1 MRPKIPNPKLSP
13 AESRFIAWAHQEG
26 RTDVD
31 LRADAA
37 NLAVFSHKP
46 RDMLYELSRKGYA
59 HRVQA
64 GRYLVSNR
72 ASRAPR
78 LEALDPL
85 AAVVL
90 RRLPHRWYLSWHS
103 ALWHYGLID
112 QQASRLYVAVTARKR
127 SALIGRREVR
137 FVTVN
142 ERKFFGWETVDGF
155 GQTLYIATVEKAI
168 VDSFDQPR
176 LAAPVSVIAN
186 AMRSAWREGVL
197 DPERLVADALR
208 FGSPVLNR
216 RLGFFMELYGM
227 PAADP
232 LALRIGRKSAVPLA
246 PGREPEPGA
255 IGVDPRWLVF
265 EDPAIVGA
273 AEQLR

>member
-1 MRPKIPNPKLSP
+1 MT
-13 AESRFIAWAHQEG
+13 WAATEG
-26 RTDVD
+26 RTAVD

-37 NLAVFSHKP
+37 QLAGFSGKP
-46 RDMLYELSRKGYA
+46 RDMLYELARKGRV

-64 GRYLVSNR
+64 GRYLISEKPSKR
-72 ASRAPR
+72 PR
-78 LEALDPL
+78 VDALDPL

-90 RRLPHRWYLSWHS
+90 RRLSHEWYLSWHS

-127 SALIGRREVR
+127 PARVGRSEVR

-142 ERKFFGWETVDGF
+142 ERKFFGWETIEGF
-155 GQTLYIATVEKAI
+155 GQTLYMATVEKAI
-168 VDSFDQPR
+168 IDSFDQLR
-176 LAAPVSVIAN
+176 LAAPIPVIAN
-186 AMRSAWREGVL
+186 AMRSAWREGIL

-208 FGSPVLNR
+208 FESPVLNR
-216 RLGFFMELYGM
+216 RLGFFMNLYDL
-227 PAADP
+227 PATDS
-232 LALRIGRKSAVPLA
+232 LALHIGRKSAVPLA
-246 PGREPEPGA
+246 PGREPEAGH
-255 IGVDPRWLVF
+255 VRVNSRWLVY

>member
-1 MRPKIPNPKLSP
+1 MRPKTPNPELSP
-13 AESRFIAWAHQEG
+13 TEDRFMAWADKEG
-26 RTDVD
+26 RTAVD

-37 NLAVFSHKP
+37 QLAAFSDKP
-46 RDMLYELSRKGYA
+46 RDMLYELGRKGRV

-64 GRYLVSNR
+64 GRYLISKE
-72 ASRAPR
+72 ASRRPR

-90 RRLPHRWYLSWHS
+90 RRLSHEWYLSWHS

-112 QQASRLYVAVTARKR
+112 QQASRLYVAVTVRKR
-127 SALIGRREVR
+127 PARVGRSEVR

-142 ERKFFGWETVDGF
+142 ERKFFGREAIEAF
-155 GQTLYIATVEKAI
+155 GQTLHMATVEKAI
-168 VDSFDQPR
+168 LDSFDQPR
-176 LAAPVSVIAN
+176 LAAPVPVIAN
-186 AMRSAWREGVL
+186 AMRSAWREGIL

-208 FGSPVLNR
+208 FESPVLNR
-216 RLGFFMELYGM
+216 RLGFFMDLYEM
-227 PAADP
+227 PATDS

-246 PGREPEPGA
+246 PGREPEPGTA
-255 IGVDPRWLVF
+255 RVNSRWLVY